1 MAMIIYLIVFFAVT
15 LIYFASA
22 ERLVTY
28 VRLIGLQGLLLCG
41 IAISELKD
49 VNTANL
55 LFIVAETLLFKT
67 LLIPY
72 LLSAIIGKS
81 GVTKVHRQALPGF
94 YLILFS
100 IAALLLSVVLAN
112 SLINPFVNTIYMTI
126 ALYTLFTGL
135 LLIVTHRLIISH
147 LIGFLIIENAVFI
160 FSLAVGSEM
169 PMLINIGILLDIF
182 VGVLILGFFGLRL
195 KPHTNELTML
205 KD

>member
-67 LLIPY
+67 LLF
-72 LLSAIIGKS
+72 LL
-81 GVTKVHRQALPGF
+81 F
-94 YLILFS
+94 
-100 IAALLLSVVLAN
+100 
-112 SLINPFVNTIYMTI
+112 
-126 ALYTLFTGL
+126 
-135 LLIVTHRLIISH
+135 
-147 LIGFLIIENAVFI
+147 
-160 FSLAVGSEM
+160 
-169 PMLINIGILLDIF
+169 
-182 VGVLILGFFGLRL
+182 
-195 KPHTNELTML
+195 
-205 KD
+205 

>member
-1 MAMIIYLIVFFAVT
+1 MVTYLIVLFAIT
-15 LIYFASA
+15 LVYFASA
-22 ERLVTY
+22 ERLVNY
-28 VRLIGLQGLLLCG
+28 IFLIGAQGILLCG
-41 IAISELKD
+41 IALFELNE

-55 LFIVAETLLFKT
+55 IFIMAETIVFKA

-72 LLSAIIGKS
+72 LLTRIIKAS

-94 YLILFS
+94 YLLLLSIL
-100 IAALLLSVVLAN
+100 ALLLSVILAH
-112 SLINPFVNTIYMTI
+112 SLVNPFVNTIYLTI
-126 ALYTLFTGL
+126 ALFTLFTGL
-135 LLIVTHRLIISH
+135 LMIVTHKLIISH

-160 FSLAVGSEM
+160 FSLAVGNKM
-169 PMLINIGILLDIF
+169 PMLINVGILLDIF